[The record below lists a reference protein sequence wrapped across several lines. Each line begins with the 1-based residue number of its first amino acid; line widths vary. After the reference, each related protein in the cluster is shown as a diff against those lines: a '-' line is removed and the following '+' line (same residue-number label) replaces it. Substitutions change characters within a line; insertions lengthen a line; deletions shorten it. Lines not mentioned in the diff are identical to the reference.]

1 MKCLQNVRS
10 LVFRWAFTQTIL
22 ARAAKETIGGS
33 TGDDDDDDDNYDQDD
48 DSVTCDVK
56 KWLSYA
62 FELLNLQIIF
72 SVKIVA
78 PSSQGLEAG

>member
-33 TGDDDDDDDNYDQDD
+33 TGDDDDDNYDQYDM
-48 DSVTCDVK
+48 TCDVK
-56 KWLSYA
+56 KM
-62 FELLNLQIIF
+62 
-72 SVKIVA
+72 IV
-78 PSSQGLEAG
+78 LRF